1 MKKIITAITI
11 FFGLSTFAFAEIGA
25 AVGVSGTGGLYDATG
40 NERITGTATGGKYHN
55 NDVNTYA
62 FQEGKLDTSTK
73 TTKEKRNDML
83 VAYGSVFGEV
93 WVNPMIR
100 LGVEFLPSD
109 LVSDTTENKRN
120 DNCSHDQS
128 VSFTACTTSTNKVKV
143 EIQDLTTAYIALH
156 HPDNGLYVRTGYM
169 TAKLITNENLATGS
183 SYGNTNLYGVM
194 AGVGYE
200 RGFSNGMFIRGE
212 VTQTEIEGVALYN
225 TGSGSN
231 NQNHISVD
239 GISGTSGLISVG
251 KSF

>member
-1 MKKIITAITI
+1 VKKIITAITI
-11 FFGLSTFAFAEIGA
+11 FFGLSSFAFAEIGA
-25 AVGVSGTGGLYDATG
+25 AVGISGTGGLYDATG
-40 NERITGTATGGKYHN
+40 TERITGTATGGKYHN

-73 TTKEKRNDML
+73 SNKKAKSDML
-83 VAYGSVFGEV
+83 IAYGSVFGEV

-109 LVSDTTENKRN
+109 LESDTTENKRN
-120 DNCSHDQS
+120 DLCSHDQS
-128 VSFTACTTSTNKVKV
+128 TTYATCVTSTNKVKV
-143 EIQDLTTAYIALH
+143 EISDLTTAYIALH

-169 TAKLITNENLATGS
+169 TAKLITNESLATGS

-200 RGFSNGMFIRGE
+200 KDLPNGMFIRGE
-212 VTQTEIEGVALYN
+212 ITQTEIEGVALYN
-225 TGSGSN
+225 TGSN
-231 NQNHISVD
+231 NQNHISVE